1 MTTVLDNLVTAG
13 ARPYRFG
20 VLGQEIAY
28 TATGGTTAP
37 VWYMAGPMLC
47 IPTWWNSR
55 QRTTPEGSTT
65 ITCIVQ
71 RSDGG
76 RRYLESEM
84 IAVKPIEI
92 IISTDSADTE
102 YGGVADPK
110 PNDSFVL
117 GGDTYVVDSVRVNHG
132 EAILKALLVD
142 EALAQITVNVEES
155 TWTADGFGGRTP
167 VWATLITSAKVIID
181 PVAVEAHTEG
191 RSVTELTHRMFVPY
205 AQAANVTDLIDYS
218 FGDANQKD
226 LRVKYVDGSRTR
238 YFHVLAAFDLGEQK
252 RMIRANL
259 IEREAA
265 WWN

>member
-1 MTTVLDNLVTAG
+1 MTVLDDIAVAG

-20 VLGQEIAY
+20 VLGQSIAY
-28 TATGGTTAP
+28 TQTGGTPAP
-37 VWYMAGPMLC
+37 VWYMAGPALC

-55 QRTTPEGSTT
+55 ERTTPAGSTA

-76 RRYLESEM
+76 RKYLESAL

-142 EALAQITVNVEES
+142 EALAQITVNVEEG
-155 TWTADGFGGRTP
+155 TWTADGYGGNTP
-167 VWATLITSAKVIID
+167 AWATLITSAKVILD
-181 PVAVEAHTEG
+181 PVAVEAHAEG

-205 AQAANVTDLIDYS
+205 SQAANVTELINYS
-218 FGDANQKD
+218 FGDTDQTS

-238 YFHVLAAFDLGEQK
+238 YFHVVAAYDLAEQK